1 MCSHSNDGD
10 GDVAGILRHIQ
21 SADYSAGARRP
32 VSSGGSIPQV
42 PHTYQYK
49 TEGYSIMNEHGVG
62 LCESTCRSVFDAE
75 QGWGAQGLLNI
86 VDLSQLALERS
97 TSSAEAVKV
106 MGDLAVKFGY
116 HDAGESMLVVDH
128 KDAWIFHVL
137 PDDTNTSAI
146 WAAQKLVGSSV
157 ASVANAFIIREI
169 KFPLDGTT
177 NFLGSANLRTVAQ
190 RKGWWHP
197 EEKTFDFSGIFSLGE
212 LGPKYNT
219 GRRMWETYRILAPA
233 TTLSP
238 TYENFVMDRPYPT
251 TIQVSPSSIDLRS
264 VFSVMRSF
272 YVGTPYDLTGG
283 GVDANNDNV
292 TLPHYALAAGPF
304 GNPHRSHGGR
314 DEATDFPNGRW
325 ERAIATWKTAVS
337 YVVTTHNQFVW
348 FAPHAAHTGV
358 YVPFSVNIPAPSS
371 FAGPVTTSRVN
382 QSTGYWANRY
392 VYHLSQLNFHRAYQD
407 ITLLRDKLETK
418 SIALIESLSGKNDQT
433 LLDDNANEIVCE
445 WWSLSEDM
453 LVWYG
458 EGNCNGCG
466 SGSAL
471 PRHLGYPE
479 WWLADVEYNS
489 PAPLQDSHDSHD
501 SQADS
506 QDSTTDIMPSNRSD
520 AINVLDS
527 GGDIT
532 TTTTTTTTTVLIT
545 GATGRTGSS
554 LYHMLRRRQDPQLI
568 VRGLVRNVTKA
579 KDVLGCIKCD
589 PSEGIYVGDVTQPS
603 TLPPSFRDVDVV
615 VILTGSYPIQLPNGT
630 FVYPK
635 GGTPREVDYLG
646 TNNQVNAARSVRRIV
661 LVSSMGTTTPGS
673 FLDLLGGGYAL
684 SYKLNAEVYLMQSV
698 TATAL
703 HRCPMEYTIVKP
715 AGLLTATQKPTN
727 ATYLIGHNDF
737 LPACSTASG
746 CREIARSDVANVLSI
761 AVTNA
766 SLFVNVRFDLSSDP
780 KKLAEVPR
788 DWNEMSLHSSEVDYH
803 IKFKEDQRR
812 NFQKKI

>member
-1 MCSHSNDGD
+1 
-10 GDVAGILRHIQ
+10 
-21 SADYSAGARRP
+21 
-32 VSSGGSIPQV
+32 
-42 PHTYQYK
+42 
-49 TEGYSIMNEHGVG
+49 
-62 LCESTCRSVFDAE
+62 
-75 QGWGAQGLLNI
+75 
-86 VDLSQLALERS
+86 
-97 TSSAEAVKV
+97 
-106 MGDLAVKFGY
+106 
-116 HDAGESMLVVDH
+116 
-128 KDAWIFHVL
+128 
-137 PDDTNTSAI
+137 
-146 WAAQKLVGSSV
+146 
-157 ASVANAFIIREI
+157 
-169 KFPLDGTT
+169 
-177 NFLGSANLRTVAQ
+177 
-190 RKGWWHP
+190 
-197 EEKTFDFSGIFSLGE
+197 
-212 LGPKYNT
+212 
-219 GRRMWETYRILAPA
+219 
-233 TTLSP
+233 
-238 TYENFVMDRPYPT
+238 
-251 TIQVSPSSIDLRS
+251 
-264 VFSVMRSF
+264 MRSF

-337 YVVTTHNQFVW
+337 YVVTTHDQFVW

-358 YVPFSVNIPAPSS
+358 YVPFSVNIPAPPS
-371 FAGPVTTSRVN
+371 FAGPVTPNRVN

-392 VYHLSQLNFHRAYQD
+392 VYHLSQLNFRRAYQD
-407 ITLLRDKLETK
+407 ITSLRDKLETK
-418 SIALIESLSGKNDQT
+418 SFVLIESLSGKNDQT
-433 LLDDNANEIVCE
+433 LLDDNANEIVKE

-466 SGSAL
+466 SGSSV

-489 PAPLQDSHDSHD
+489 PAPLQDSLDSHESHD

-506 QDSTTDIMPSNRSD
+506 QDFTTDI
-520 AINVLDS
+520 
-527 GGDIT
+527 
-532 TTTTTTTTTVLIT
+532 TTTTTTVLIT

-579 KDVLGCIKCD
+579 KDVLGCSKCD
-589 PSEGIYVGDVTQPS
+589 TSEGIYVGDVTQPS
-603 TLPPSFRDVDVV
+603 TLPPSFRDVDVL

-646 TNNQVNAARSVRRIV
+646 TNNQVNAARAVAEGSSVRRIV
-661 LVSSMGTTTPGS
+661 LVSSMGTTTPGL

-698 TATAL
+698 TATAS

-715 AGLLTATQKPTN
+715 AGLLTATQKKTN

-788 DWNEMSLHSSEVDYH
+788 DWNEMSLHSSDVDYH
-803 IKFKEDQRR
+803 IQ
-812 NFQKKI
+812 I